1 MSSFGKAFGELTID
15 EFHGTLDAV
24 CVEMITL
31 LRAKRESY
39 GPSNLTRFGEA
50 GMIVRTGD
58 KLERLWHMH
67 QHGIDTT
74 SVDEDRLDAWRDI
87 CGYSLLRLAIAK
99 TEEMAGYACPGEHE
113 EA

>member
-1 MSSFGKAFGELTID
+1 MKFGEAFGRLDMD

-39 GPSNLTRFGEA
+39 GPSNLTRFGEV

-67 QHGIDTT
+67 QQGIETT
-74 SVDEDRLDAWRDI
+74 AVDEDRLDAWKDI

-99 TEEMAGYACPGEHE
+99 TEEMTGEE
-113 EA
+113 VE